1 MSNIHS
7 TAIISDGAKIAEDVI
22 IGPFCV
28 IGGEV
33 EIDSGTQISS
43 HVVIEGK
50 TKIGKN
56 NKIFP
61 FAILGVVPQDLKFKG
76 EQAKLEI
83 GENNTIREYC
93 NFHLGTEDGGM
104 LTKIGSNNLFM
115 VGVHIAHDCMI
126 GDNIVMANHATMAG
140 HVEVQDDV
148 VIGGLAAVHQFT
160 RIGKGSMIGGLSA
173 VVNDV
178 VPFTTASGERA
189 NVAGLNLVGVKRK
202 GYSKDQ
208 INDLRAYFK
217 DVFQSNS
224 DLSFTKKI
232 EEFAKDRNS
241 DLVTQ
246 IAEFVNS
253 ESARQF
259 TQMKK

>member
-1 MSNIHS
+1 MSNIHP
-7 TAIISDGAKIAEDVI
+7 TAVISDDAKIAADVT

-33 EIDSGTQISS
+33 EIGSGTQISS

-50 TKIGKN
+50 TKIGEN

-61 FAILGVVPQDLKFKG
+61 FAIMGVVPQDLKFKG
-76 EQAKLEI
+76 EEARLEI
-83 GENNTIREYC
+83 GDSNTIREYC

-115 VGVHIAHDCMI
+115 VGVHIAHDCII
-126 GDNIVMANHATMAG
+126 GDNIIMANHATMAG

-148 VIGGLAAVHQFT
+148 VIGGLAAVHQFA
-160 RIGKGSMIGGLSA
+160 RVGKGAMVGGLSA
-173 VVNDV
+173 VVSDI
-178 VPFTTASGERA
+178 VPFATVSGERA
-189 NVAGLNLVGVKRK
+189 NIAGLNLVGVKRK

-217 DVFQSNS
+217 DVFQSENE
-224 DLSFTKKI
+224 LSFVKKI
-232 EEFAKDRNS
+232 AEFSKDKNS

-246 IAEFVNS
+246 IVEFVNT
-253 ESARQF
+253 ESSRQF

>member
-7 TAIISDGAKIAEDVI
+7 TAIISDGAKIAEDVS

-83 GENNTIREYC
+83 GDNNTIREYC